1 MRMRATLAAV
11 TGALALSA
19 VVVPAAH
26 ADDEPSTASVARTA
40 ESFAANGP
48 LDTVIGDTKIS
59 NVVVNGG
66 KAVVLGTTT
75 RKTFTV
81 SFTATDDSGIDWGQA
96 ILWHGPDFDHL
107 DGGAVADSSDDR
119 AVCTAVSATTSTCKS
134 SYTVKANTDLLNA
147 LAGGWKVWALA
158 QGTDGDY
165 VQKDNVKGFKIQ
177 RASKLTVNAAPEP
190 VKKNKTITI
199 TGKLSRANWETEKYA
214 GYTDQAVKLQ
224 FKKKG
229 SSTYTDVKTVE
240 SGSGGALKTTVK
252 AAQDGYFR
260 YVFAG
265 TSTTPAVKATGD
277 FIDVQ

>member
-1 MRMRATLAAV
+1 MRATLAAV
-11 TGALALSA
+11 TGALALSV

-26 ADDEPSTASVARTA
+26 AGDEPSTASVARTA

-48 LDTVIGDTKIS
+48 LDTVIGDTEIS

-66 KAVVLGTTT
+66 KEVVLGTTT

-81 SFTATDDSGIDWGQA
+81 SFTATDDSGIDWAQA
-96 ILWHGPDFDHL
+96 ILWHGPDFDNL
-107 DGGAVADSSDDR
+107 DGGAVADSGDGRS
-119 AVCTAVSATTSTCKS
+119 VCTEVSATTSTCTS
-134 SYTVKANTDLLNA
+134 SYTVKANTDLVNA

-165 VQKDNVKGFKIQ
+165 VQQDNVKGFKIQ

-190 VKKNKTITI
+190 VKKDKTITI
-199 TGKLSRANWETEKYA
+199 TGKLTRANWETEKYA

-229 SSTYTDVKTVE
+229 TTTYTDVKTVK